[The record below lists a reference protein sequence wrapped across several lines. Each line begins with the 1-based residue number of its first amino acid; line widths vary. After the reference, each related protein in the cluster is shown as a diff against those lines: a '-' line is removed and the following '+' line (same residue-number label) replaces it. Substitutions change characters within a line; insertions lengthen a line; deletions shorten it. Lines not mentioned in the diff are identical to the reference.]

1 VTTDPAAEAG
11 HSVKAGTTYV
21 ILQRGSAEE
30 LPTRVWK
37 ECGEFTPASA
47 EAAVRQYAEKL
58 KTAEPATLVAVPARN
73 WSPLRVVPKQVTTI
87 EVTAA

>member
-1 VTTDPAAEAG
+1 VTADPAAEAG

-37 ECGEFTPASA
+37 ECGEFTAASA
-47 EAAVRQYAEKL
+47 EAAVKQYAERAKL
-58 KTAEPATLVAVPARN
+58 TEATTLVAVPARN

-87 EVTAA
+87 EVSAA